1 MAPDVVSDG
10 EDRSWCASCQNGVM
24 SEQRK
29 WFDSSQPQTLQG
41 ALVLSYMTAAFGL
54 LWLVMGAYPLLV
66 IFPLALAVPAVGIAN
81 EKRWAYGLGIGLAG
95 SNVLL
100 NLIFLPKDFGLV
112 INLFFAVVL
121 FALLVHPQSREYQ
134 RIWFK

>member
-1 MAPDVVSDG
+1 
-10 EDRSWCASCQNGVM
+10 
-24 SEQRK
+24 
-29 WFDSSQPQTLQG
+29 
-41 ALVLSYMTAAFGL
+41 
-54 LWLVMGAYPLLV
+54 MGAYPLLV

>member
-1 MAPDVVSDG
+1 VV
-10 EDRSWCASCQNGVM
+10 

-41 ALVLSYMTAAFGL
+41 ALVLSYLTAAFGL
-54 LWLVMGAYPLLV
+54 LWLVTGAFPLLV
-66 IFPLALAVPAVGIAN
+66 IPPLALAVPAVGIAN

-95 SNVLL
+95 LNVLL
-100 NLIFLPKDFGLV
+100 NLIFLPKDWGLV
-112 INLFFAVVL
+112 INLFFAVAL

>member
-1 MAPDVVSDG
+1 
-10 EDRSWCASCQNGVM
+10 M

-100 NLIFLPKDFGLV
+100 NLIFLPKDWGLI
-112 INLFFAVVL
+112 INLFFAIAL